1 VSAVTPTLSRAA
13 RLLGPD
19 TLKPVPLPTDLLS
32 ALRALRRSPG
42 YALTCVAVLALGIG
56 ANAAIFSVIDAVILR
71 PLPYPDPSRLVL
83 VWERYPNMPDPP
95 GSRIQA
101 THYSYQAWQRQNTV
115 FSDMAAFCDFRL
127 NETGIEHPDHVD
139 TGFAS
144 ANLFPLLGVRA
155 RLGHLFTAAEE
166 IKDKDHVALLTDA
179 FFAARYNRDPNA
191 LGRSLTINGAAYT
204 IIGVLPPGF
213 HLPAMWEGMDQ
224 KRPEVWVPLSRL
236 WNSAEDETK
245 HLLFVAA
252 RLRPGVSLAQAR
264 TEMGVI
270 EHRLWD
276 LNKFN
281 KDWTTSVFPFE
292 VEDTSPSLHRA
303 LYVLLAA
310 VGMLLLIACAN
321 LANLTLARASL
332 RSREISIRLALGAT
346 RPRIVRQLIAESLLV
361 SITGATAGLLLA
373 HWCVQGMLALKPPDL
388 QRPELIGVN
397 WTVFAFAAGLSL
409 LTTMLFGLAPSIAVS
424 GADLTSTL
432 KSAGGWAGSSAG
444 LRSRQFLIAAEV
456 ALALILLAGAGL
468 MLRSLYTLVS
478 TGVGFDTGHLVTV
491 DISLPL
497 RRYSSD
503 ASESRFF
510 RSLLDRVRALPGVT
524 MASAVD
530 DLPLH
535 QIRLTGFLIA
545 GHPEPPSEALPMADI
560 AHVDPQF
567 LRVLGVR
574 LVSGRFFTDADLAQ
588 TERGHDTVAIVNED
602 FVRKFLPNEDP
613 LGKRILDSSK
623 TRASEIVGVVSDFTP
638 IGAEAGER
646 PEIFSPNLGL
656 ANATLLI
663 RTRGAPESYGK
674 ALQGAVWSLDRDLPA
689 DQVLTMDYYLN
700 DILAQRKFNTL
711 LIGIFAALA
720 LLLAMMGIYGVLSN
734 LVASR
739 VREIGIRMAIGAT
752 PAEIGRLILRQS
764 LIPVALGLAIGL
776 AGTFALSQ
784 FLEALLFR
792 VQPRDPLTLA
802 AAAVAV
808 LVISPVAIYVPL
820 RRATA
825 VDCTVA
831 LREE

>member
-1 VSAVTPTLSRAA
+1 VSASS
-13 RLLGPD
+13 D
-19 TLKPVPLPTDLLS
+19 LKA

-115 FSDMAAFCDFRL
+115 FSDMAAFRDISL
-127 NETGIEHPDHVD
+127 NETGIERPDHID

-144 ANLFPLLGVRA
+144 ANLFPLLGIRA
-155 RLGHLFTAAEE
+155 RIGRLFSSTEE
-166 IKDKDHVALLTDA
+166 SKNNDRVVVLTDA
-179 FFAARYNRDPNA
+179 FFSARYHRDSNA
-191 LGRSLTINGAAYT
+191 LGRSITLDGAAYT
-204 IIGVLPPGF
+204 IIGVLPPRF
-213 HLPAMWEGMDQ
+213 HLPAMWQGMDQ
-224 KRPEVWVPLSRL
+224 KKPQVWVPLSRL

-245 HLLFVAA
+245 HQLFVAA
-252 RLRPGVSLAQAR
+252 RLRPGASLDQAR
-264 TEMGVI
+264 TEMGLI
-270 EHRLWD
+270 ERRLWD

-281 KDWTTSVFPFE
+281 KGWTTSVFPFE
-292 VEDTSPSLHRA
+292 VEDTSPTLHRA

-373 HWCVQGMLALKPPDL
+373 HWCVQGMLALNPPDI

-409 LTTMLFGLAPSIAVS
+409 LTTMLFGLAPSISVS

-432 KSAGGWAGSSAG
+432 KSAGGWGGTSAR

-468 MLRSLYTLVS
+468 MLRSFYKLVS
-478 TGVGFDTGHLVTV
+478 TGVGFDTAHLVTLDV
-491 DISLPL
+491 NLPL
-497 RRYSSD
+497 RRYASD
-503 ASESRFF
+503 DSQSRFF

-524 MASAVD
+524 AAGAVD

-535 QIRLTGFLIA
+535 QIRLTGFLVA
-545 GHPEPPSEALPMADI
+545 GHPEPPGDALPMADI
-560 AHVDPQF
+560 AHTDPQF
-567 LRVLGVR
+567 LRVLGLR

-588 TERGHDTVAIVNED
+588 TEKGKDTVAIVNED

-613 LGKRILDSSK
+613 LGKRLLDSSK
-623 TRASEIVGVVSDFTP
+623 KRASEIVGVVSDFTP
-638 IGAEAGER
+638 VGAEGGRR

-656 ANATLLI
+656 GDATLLV
-663 RTRGAPESYGK
+663 RTRGALESYGK

-689 DQVLTMDYYLN
+689 DQVLTMDSYMS

-764 LIPVALGLAIGL
+764 LIPVTLGLAMGL

-784 FLEALLFR
+784 FLQALLFG
-792 VQPRDPLTLA
+792 VQSRDPLTLA
-802 AAAVAV
+802 AAAVAI
-808 LVISPVAIYVPL
+808 LVISPLALYVPL